1 VAGFPEVAGFLDRLG
16 RIAEAETQDF
26 YRSHRAYLPAMALLS
41 VIGSVEIGGYRWA
54 RDGRDFP
61 AVVAVALFRQRR
73 HPRSRRSRY
82 AEVKM
87 QLIAELRLQ
96 P

>member
-26 YRSHRAYLPAMALLS
+26 YRAYLPAMALLS

-82 AEVKM
+82 AEVNM